1 MSKKTWK
8 RTSALLALA
17 SALSVTLPAAAQ
29 KLEDQLVI
37 ATTGGLMGNTLAK
50 YFYEPFNKA
59 RNVEVVP
66 VAVEVPDQWAR
77 AKAMQRTGKME
88 FDIVTATGPDLV
100 GRTDMLE
107 KIDCAKLPSVQ
118 KFGVSDACQPYG
130 VARTT
135 GGMLITYNTE
145 AFKEKAPKTWADFW
159 DVKQFPGPRGLPDTG
174 DSDWWVPVAA
184 LLADGVKADQLFPLD
199 LNRAYKK
206 LDEIRPNVSV
216 WWKTGDQVQ
225 QIMRSREVVLA
236 MSYSGRALAVVKEG
250 APVAMS
256 WDQAIRDTGYMAVL
270 KGAPDLNAAM
280 AYLDFFYAS
289 PDAHVPFM
297 RAVNYATASKSAI
310 ELLKLEERNLYATS
324 PENYEKLVKPD
335 FAWIG
340 EHRNEL
346 RERWMAWLTR

>member
-1 MSKKTWK
+1 MTAVF
-8 RTSALLALA
+8 SA
-17 SALSVTLPAAAQ
+17 TLPAAAQ
-29 KLEDQLVI
+29 KLEDQVVI

-59 RNVEVVP
+59 KKVEVVP
-66 VAVEVPDQWAR
+66 VAIEVPDQWAR
-77 AKAMQRTGKME
+77 AKAMQRTGKIE

-100 GRTDMLE
+100 GRADMLE
-107 KIDCAKLPSVQ
+107 KIDCAKLPNVQ

-135 GGMLITYNTE
+135 G
-145 AFKEKAPKTWADFW
+145 
-159 DVKQFPGPRGLPDTG
+159 
-174 DSDWWVPVAA
+174 
-184 LLADGVKADQLFPLD
+184 
-199 LNRAYKK
+199 
-206 LDEIRPNVSV
+206 
-216 WWKTGDQVQ
+216 
-225 QIMRSREVVLA
+225 
-236 MSYSGRALAVVKEG
+236 ALAVVKEG
-250 APVAMS
+250 VPAALS
-256 WDQAIRDTGYMAVL
+256 WDQAIRDTGYMAIL
-270 KGAPDLNAAM
+270 KGAPDVNAAM

-289 PDAHVPFM
+289 SEAHVPFM

-310 ELLKLEERNLYATS
+310 ELMKPEERNLYATS

>member
-50 YFYEPFNKA
+50 YFYDPFNKA
-59 RNVEVVP
+59 KNVEIVP
-66 VAVEVPDQWAR
+66 VAIEVPDQWAR
-77 AKAMQRTGKME
+77 AKAMQRTGKVE

-145 AFKEKAPKTWADFW
+145 TFKDKAPKTWADFW

-184 LLADGVKADQLFPLD
+184 LLADGVKPEQLFPLD

-206 LDEIRPNVSV
+206 LDEIRPNVAV

-225 QIMRSREVVLA
+225 QIMRSREVVMA

-250 APVAMS
+250 VPVAMS

-289 PDAHVPFM
+289 SEAHVPFM
-297 RAVNYATASKSAI
+297 RAVNYATASNSAI
-310 ELLKLEERNLYATS
+310 DLLKPEERNLYATS

>member
-1 MSKKTWK
+1 MSKNMWK
-8 RTSALLALA
+8 WTAAACAMTVVFSA
-17 SALSVTLPAAAQ
+17 TLPATAQ
-29 KLEDQLVI
+29 KLEDQVVI

-50 YFYEPFNKA
+50 HFYEPFNKA
-59 RNVEVVP
+59 KNVEVVP
-66 VAVEVPDQWAR
+66 VAIEVPDQWAR
-77 AKAMQRTGKME
+77 AKAMQRTGKIE

-100 GRTDMLE
+100 GRADLLE
-107 KIDCAKLPSVQ
+107 KIDCAKLPNVQ

-145 AFKEKAPKTWADFW
+145 AFKEKAPKNWADFW

-174 DSDWWVPVAA
+174 DSDWWVPAAA

-206 LDEIRPNVSV
+206 LDQIRPNVSV

-225 QIMRSREVVLA
+225 QIMRSREVVMA

-250 APVAMS
+250 VPAALS
-256 WDQAIRDTGYMAVL
+256 WDQAIRDTGYMAIL
-270 KGAPDLNAAM
+270 KGAPDVNAAM

-289 PDAHVPFM
+289 SEAHVPFM

-310 ELLKLEERNLYATS
+310 ELMKPEERNLYATS
-324 PENYEKLVKPD
+324 AENYEKLVKPD

>member
-1 MSKKTWK
+1 MLKTGWMWN
-8 RTSALLALA
+8 SAAVVLA
-17 SALSVTLPAAAQ
+17 SVLSGALPAAAE

-50 YFYEPFNKA
+50 YFYDPFQKA
-59 RNVEVVP
+59 KNVEIVP
-66 VAVEVPDQWAR
+66 VAIEVPDQWAR
-77 AKAMQRTGKME
+77 AKAMQRTGKVE

-107 KIDCAKLPSVQ
+107 KIDCAKLPNVQ

-145 AFKEKAPKTWADFW
+145 TFKNKAPKTWADFW

-184 LLADGVKADQLFPLD
+184 LLADGVKPEQLFPLD
-199 LNRAYKK
+199 INRAYKK
-206 LDEIRPNVSV
+206 LDEIRPNVAV

-225 QIMRSREVVLA
+225 QIMRSREVIMA

-250 APVAMS
+250 VPVSMS

-270 KGAPDLNAAM
+270 KGAPDLKAAM

-289 PDAHVPFM
+289 SDAHVPFM

-310 ELLKLEERNLYATS
+310 ELLKPEERKLYATS

-340 EHRNEL
+340 EHRNDL